1 MKIGKMK
8 HGIMPQHHIT
18 NLSDTLW
25 WAVVTIA
32 TVGYDYYYPVTT
44 VGRII
49 AVCDVVRNRYLCTPG
64 VGSLS
69 QRGLQRTKSR
79 LKSKTH
85 AGILGDEE
93 KMAIRTKI
101 DETKS

>member
-1 MKIGKMK
+1 MLSGIG
-8 HGIMPQHHIT
+8 IFV
-18 NLSDTLW
+18 LL
-25 WAVVTIA
+25 
-32 TVGYDYYYPVTT
+32 
-44 VGRII
+44 
-49 AVCDVVRNRYLCTPG
+49 

-101 DETKS
+101 DETEKLTKKVHAL